1 MSLRIVYGRAGSGKT
16 TLVLNEMKSRLE
28 KINSGAGLHH
38 DMLVL
43 LVPEQFSFQAE
54 KKLVSVVGTGGI
66 LDAEV
71 LSFQRMAYRIFNE
84 SGGITY
90 PHIHPSGKAMI
101 IYRILDKMKGQLKV
115 FSKTAQKEGFVD
127 TLSTLITEFK
137 RYGVTPQMLL
147 DASDNITEGKP
158 LKEKLEEL
166 GAIYE
171 EFDTTIDKRYR
182 DSDDDLTMAAKKLAE
197 SSLYQEQRSG

>member
-1 MSLRIVYGRAGSGKT
+1 
-16 TLVLNEMKSRLE
+16 
-28 KINSGAGLHH
+28 
-38 DMLVL
+38 
-43 LVPEQFSFQAE
+43 
-54 KKLVSVVGTGGI
+54 
-66 LDAEV
+66 
-71 LSFQRMAYRIFNE
+71 
-84 SGGITY
+84 
-90 PHIHPSGKAMI
+90 MI

-182 DSDDDLTMAAKKLAE
+182 DSDDDLTMAAR
-197 SSLYQEQRSG
+197 SLRNPHYIRMQRSG